1 MRIKLIFTLL
11 IGGFIASCGYN
22 SNQKKVAKP
31 LPDDISVL
39 GALPIKV
46 PVPANNPITRE
57 KVELGKLLFF
67 DPILS
72 GNKDVA
78 CATCHHPE
86 YGFAESL
93 EVSIGVNGNGLGLSR
108 VFNQPNDIPFVK
120 RNSQTIINSAFNG
133 LTNEKTPDASLAPMF
148 WDLRVKSLENQSLE
162 PIKAFEEMRGHAY
175 ETDFAL
181 DKVISR
187 LKQIE
192 EYQRLFK
199 QAFGG
204 KNAITKEN
212 LGKAIASYERTII
225 GNNARF
231 DRYMRGEYS
240 ALSRNEL
247 DGMNLFL
254 KDGCTKCHHGPMF
267 SDFKTHVMGVPE
279 QEKLKFPDDGFEKK
293 YAFRTPSL
301 RNLRFTYPYM
311 HNGKL
316 KTLENVLEFYE
327 DLSGG
332 KIANPNV
339 KPEQIDPLVEK
350 LNVDFKDISLIVEFL
365 NSLNDDNYD
374 KSIPSRVPSNLMVG
388 GNIHLHQ

>member
-1 MRIKLIFTLL
+1 MSDKLIHIL
-11 IGGFIASCGYN
+11 IIGCLFFSC
-22 SNQKKVAKP
+22 SQATNQKKTVKP
-31 LPDDISVL
+31 VPDDISVL
-39 GALPIKV
+39 GALPLKV
-46 PVPANNPITRE
+46 PVPANNPMTRE
-57 KVELGKLLFF
+57 KIELGKLLFF

-93 EVSIGVNGNGLGLSR
+93 EISIGVNGKGLGLSR

-120 RNSQTIINSAFNG
+120 RNSQTVINSAFNG
-133 LTNEKTPDASLAPMF
+133 LTNEETPDASLAPMF

-162 PIKAFEEMRGHAY
+162 PIKALEEMRGHAY
-175 ETDFAL
+175 EKDVAL
-181 DKVISR
+181 DKVLSR
-187 LKQIE
+187 LRQIG
-192 EYQRLFK
+192 EYRRLFTE
-199 QAFGG
+199 AFGG
-204 KNAITKEN
+204 ENAITIEN
-212 LGKAIASYERTII
+212 LGKSIASYERTII
-225 GNNARF
+225 ANNSRF
-231 DRYMRGEYS
+231 DKYMRGDYS

-254 KDGCTKCHHGPMF
+254 KDGCSKCHHGPMF

-279 QEKLKFPDDGFEKK
+279 QEKLKSPDDGFENK

-332 KIANPNV
+332 KIANPSV
-339 KPEQIDPLVEK
+339 KPARIDPLVDNLK
-350 LNVDFKDISLIVEFL
+350 VDFKDIPFIIEFL
-365 NSLNDDNYD
+365 TSLNDDRFD
-374 KSIPSRVPSNLMVG
+374 KSIPARVPSRLKVG
-388 GNIHLHQ
+388 GNIY